1 MPEQLHLMPLAH
13 SLFMAGVSRE
23 EANLAATAIIAMSAE
38 GQSGFQSPRQ
48 AFQAFSAK
56 LQPRSDHDGLATA
69 KDWLEDP
76 GFSPAQWASIE
87 HAVAQVKARPLGP
100 IDWNGELASLFS
112 NQKDGA
118 LSVSL
123 SPLIARA
130 AERVL
135 DIPPSHNVA
144 CLFSGSATLAWQMS
158 LDREVTLFT
167 SDGNLSAIMALMARG
182 ACRTLRVD
190 RRNPINGTYTPA
202 IFHHD
207 LSGRY
212 SPVTGFEHLISIPP
226 FGVRVSDGPAKG
238 RPFEMFQVEQIAGLA
253 TKSFTSIIPQGG
265 LFRENRH
272 ELEVRQHLIHDYDVT
287 AMSLPFGMFQPF
299 AGIAT
304 SILCLERKTDQK
316 GLRVIDGRTM
326 ENASTGRLQDAA
338 IARHLEDFRGLVPND
353 SARVA
358 IVPPEDLQEAQFSF
372 LPERYLLSE
381 GLAQLEDLLSEGE
394 SVKLEDV
401 ADILRPKAP
410 KPIKDP
416 QFDPPVEAFEISPSD
431 IVDGVV
437 SKPKRQLGFET
448 DQKDAVAK
456 VTVQTGDILVSIKGN
471 VGIVGIVSSLALV
484 EAAMNHRWIVSQSL
498 AIVRLR
504 TPNPF
509 SQPEVLN
516 AVLTAPWIREKLE
529 SMSGGSAV
537 RTLPISALR
546 SLELPVPSA
555 DDVESALTQLDYI
568 EKIEK
573 QIALHTNN
581 RNMARSGLW
590 HALWRLPH
598 NETVGEE

>member
-1 MPEQLHLMPLAH
+1 M
-13 SLFMAGVSRE
+13 
-23 EANLAATAIIAMSAE
+23 
-38 GQSGFQSPRQ
+38 
-48 AFQAFSAK
+48 
-56 LQPRSDHDGLATA
+56 
-69 KDWLEDP
+69 
-76 GFSPAQWASIE
+76 
-87 HAVAQVKARPLGP
+87 
-100 IDWNGELASLFS
+100 
-112 NQKDGA
+112 
-118 LSVSL
+118 
-123 SPLIARA
+123 
-130 AERVL
+130 
-135 DIPPSHNVA
+135 
-144 CLFSGSATLAWQMS
+144 
-158 LDREVTLFT
+158 
-167 SDGNLSAIMALMARG
+167 
-182 ACRTLRVD
+182 
-190 RRNPINGTYTPA
+190 
-202 IFHHD
+202 
-207 LSGRY
+207 
-212 SPVTGFEHLISIPP
+212 
-226 FGVRVSDGPAKG
+226 
-238 RPFEMFQVEQIAGLA
+238 
-253 TKSFTSIIPQGG
+253 
-265 LFRENRH
+265 
-272 ELEVRQHLIHDYDVT
+272 IHDYDVT
-287 AMSLPFGMFQPF
+287 AMSLPLGMFQPF
-299 AGIAT
+299 TGIAT
-304 SILCLERKTDQK
+304 SILCLERKTGQE

-338 IARHLEDFRGLVPND
+338 IARHLENFRGLVPND
-353 SARVA
+353 SARIA
-358 IVPPEDLQEAQFSF
+358 IVPPEDLQEAHFSF